1 MKNKI
6 ADIMFQVAYALN
18 PDSEVLD
25 ALVIVKFKDKYDL
38 LEKSLKSE
46 IQTIKNSY
54 ETRIVE
60 LENKFKK
67 TIDNYESH
75 IKNVLRIR

>member
-1 MKNKI
+1 MKSKI

-18 PDSEVLD
+18 PDSEVLN
-25 ALVIVKFKDKYDL
+25 ALVMVKFKDKFDL

-46 IQTIKNSY
+46 IQTIKNAY
-54 ETRIVE
+54 ETRIVD
-60 LENKFKK
+60 LENKFQK

>member
-1 MKNKI
+1 MKSKI

-18 PDSEVLD
+18 PDSEVLN
-25 ALVIVKFKDKYDL
+25 ALVMIKFKDKFDL

-46 IQTIKNSY
+46 IQTIKNAY
-54 ETRIVE
+54 ETRIVD
-60 LENKFKK
+60 LENKFQK

>member
-1 MKNKI
+1 MKSKI

-18 PDSEVLD
+18 PDSEVLN
-25 ALVIVKFKDKYDL
+25 ALVMVKFKDKFDL
-38 LEKSLKSE
+38 LEKSLKCE
-46 IQTIKNSY
+46 IQTIKNAY
-54 ETRIVE
+54 ETRIVD
-60 LENKFKK
+60 LENKFQK

>member
-18 PDSEVLD
+18 PDSEVLNTF
-25 ALVIVKFKDKYDL
+25 VMIKFKDKFDL

-46 IQTIKNSY
+46 IQTIKNAY
-54 ETRIVE
+54 ETRIVD
-60 LENKFKK
+60 LENKFQK